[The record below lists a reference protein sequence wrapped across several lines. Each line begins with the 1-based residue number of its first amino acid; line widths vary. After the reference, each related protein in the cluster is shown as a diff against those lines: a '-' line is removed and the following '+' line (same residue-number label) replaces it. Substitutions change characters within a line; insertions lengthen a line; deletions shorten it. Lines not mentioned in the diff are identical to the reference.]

1 MKRGRPPK
9 QRPGQIETREGDEA
23 PTRVTIKGCVEADDI
38 TEEQIKAIEAELIT
52 ARGHW
57 GVIDPRRVA
66 AACANVIGNH

>member
-9 QRPGQIETREGDEA
+9 QRPEQIQTTMRDEA
-23 PTRVTIKGCVEADDI
+23 PTRVTIKGCVEPDDI
-38 TEEQIKAIEAELIT
+38 TEEQIKAIEADLIT

-66 AACANVIGNH
+66 AACVNVMRHH

>member
-9 QRPGQIETREGDEA
+9 QRPEQIEARQEEIA
-23 PTRVTIKGCVEADDI
+23 PTRATIKGSVDPDDI
-38 TEEQIKAIEAELIT
+38 TEDQIKAIEAELIT

-66 AACANVIGNH
+66 AACINVMGQR